1 MEIKNVCVLGTGE
14 FGEGIAKAIAGAG
27 IMATAE
33 DLAKIS
39 AQKLQGVDLVIEAYP
54 EDIAQ
59 KKKVFSSIDDM
70 APSGTIFASTTS
82 YLSITEIASATKRQD
97 KVIGLNFL
105 HPAPETKLVQIV
117 KGISTSE
124 DTYNTCRNF
133 VTKIGREGVTVND
146 SPGLILN
153 RVLVSMINEA
163 IFVLMYGLASKE
175 DIDKMLK
182 LAANFPM
189 GPLEYADHL
198 GLDNVLASLEVLTNV
213 LGPQYRPC
221 PLLRKMV
228 AAGQLGKKTKKG
240 FYEYK

>member
-1 MEIKNVCVLGTGE
+1 MEIKKVCVLGTGE
-14 FGEGIAKAIAGAG
+14 FGEGIARVIEGAG
-27 IMATAE
+27 ITATVE

-39 AQKLQGVDLVIEAYP
+39 AQNLQGVDLIIEAYP

-59 KKKVFSSIDDM
+59 KKKVFNSLDAIS
-70 APSGTIFASTTS
+70 PSNAIFASTTS
-82 YLSITEIASATKRQD
+82 YLSVTEIASATKRQD
-97 KVIGLNFL
+97 KVIGLNFI
-105 HPAPETKLVQIV
+105 HPATETKLVQIV

-124 DTYNTCRNF
+124 DTYNACKNF
-133 VTKIGREGVTVND
+133 VVKVGREGVTVND

-163 IFVLMYGLASKE
+163 IFVLMYGIVSKE
-175 DIDKMLK
+175 EIDKMLK

-198 GLDNVLASLEVLTNV
+198 GLDNILASLEVLTNV

-228 AAGQLGKKTKKG
+228 SAGLLGKKTKKG